1 MKHSYGFINCQYA
14 TLPHMELF
22 LLHENSWPSAFFDIT
37 ADLLGYGASEALFHR
52 MRVQFFYAH
61 RQSIAAVESG

>member
-1 MKHSYGFINCQYA
+1 
-14 TLPHMELF
+14 MELF